1 MNAVTKF
8 APAEISPRSEKILD
22 SGELLKAISAPDWV
36 LLASFVVDAK
46 MSR

>member
-8 APAEISPRSEKILD
+8 APAEISPKSEKMLG
-22 SGELLKAISAPDWV
+22 SGELLQAISAPDLV
-36 LLASFVVDAK
+36 LLASFGADAK

>member
-8 APAEISPRSEKILD
+8 APAEISPGSERMLG
-22 SGELLKAISAPDWV
+22 SGELLKAISPPDWV
-36 LLASFVVDAK
+36 LLASFGPEAK